1 MQYLIG
7 IDLGTSG
14 TKTVLF
20 DTKGNV
26 MANAT
31 IEYPMYQPQNGW
43 AEQDPQDWWNAA
55 AQTIRLVIEKSGV
68 DAADIKGIGIS
79 GQMHGLVMLDEN
91 GQVLRRSI
99 IWCDQRT
106 AKECEELTARVGKER
121 LIEITAN
128 PAMTGFTASKI
139 LWVRNHEPEIYEK
152 CAHILLP
159 KDYVRYMLTGE
170 FATEVSD
177 ASGMQLLD
185 IRNRCWS
192 DEVLEKL

>member
-79 GQMHGLVMLDEN
+79 CQMHGLVMLDEN

-121 LIEITAN
+121 LI
-128 PAMTGFTASKI
+128 
-139 LWVRNHEPEIYEK
+139 
-152 CAHILLP
+152 
-159 KDYVRYMLTGE
+159 
-170 FATEVSD
+170 
-177 ASGMQLLD
+177 
-185 IRNRCWS
+185 
-192 DEVLEKL
+192 